1 MYLSFFCIFARFY
14 VISLNMEYLIVVAAL
29 AMIIVGAMLL
39 TDGSVALAKRLRVPE
54 FIVGLT
60 VVAVGT
66 SMPELTISMISA
78 LGGHGDMAIGN
89 VVGSNTFNIFMILGI
104 CAIFMPISFSKSNIR
119 RDIPICIAAT
129 LALVGVTL
137 TGDSITRLE
146 GIVLLLGYI
155 AMILFTIRADRKAM
169 LKEGANQVHEEKGDE
184 KQMPLWRVPIWI
196 ILGLAGLIYG
206 GDLFVGAATK
216 IAQAWGVSEAVIAIT
231 LLAGGTSLPELS
243 SSLVSIIKGSP
254 SLALGNVLGSNIA
267 NILLI
272 LGTCSTVTP
281 LTMGGITMFDIY
293 VAAAATAVLML
304 SALIIGRD
312 KLTRIEGVLFVACY
326 VAYIYTL
333 I

>member
-1 MYLSFFCIFARFY
+1 
-14 VISLNMEYLIVVAAL
+14 MEYLIVVAAL

-66 SMPELTISMISA
+66 SMPEFTISMISA

-89 VVGSNTFNIFMILGI
+89 IVGSNTFNIFMILGI

-137 TGDSITRLE
+137 TGGSITRLE

-155 AMILFTIRADRKAM
+155 VMIIFTIRADRKAM
-169 LKEGANQVHEEKGDE
+169 LKSGAGEQQEDNKGV

-206 GDLFVGAATK
+206 GDLFVGAATE

-293 VAAAATAVLML
+293 IAAAATAVLML
-304 SALIIGRD
+304 SALVIGRD
-312 KLTRIEGVLFVACY
+312 KLTRIEGVFFVACY

>member
-1 MYLSFFCIFARFY
+1 MYLSFFCIFAQFY
-14 VISLNMEYLIVVAAL
+14 FISLNMEYLIVVAAL

-89 VVGSNTFNIFMILGI
+89 VVGSNIFNIFMILGI
-104 CAIFMPISFSKSNIR
+104 CAIFAPISFSKSNIR
-119 RDIPICIAAT
+119 RDIPICIVAT

-137 TGDSITRLE
+137 TGGNITRLE
-146 GIVLLLGYI
+146 GVVLLLGYI
-155 AMILFTIRADRKAM
+155 AMIVFTIRADRKAM
-169 LKEGANQVHEEKGDE
+169 LAEGGVETQQKSDD
-184 KQMPLWRVPIWI
+184 KQMPMWRVPIWI

-206 GDLFVGAATK
+206 GDLFVDAATK

>member
-1 MYLSFFCIFARFY
+1 
-14 VISLNMEYLIVVAAL
+14 MEYLIVVAAL

-89 VVGSNTFNIFMILGI
+89 VVGSNIFNIFMILGI
-104 CAIFMPISFSKSNIR
+104 CAIFAPISFSKSNIR
-119 RDIPICIAAT
+119 RDIPICIVAT

-137 TGDSITRLE
+137 TGGNITRLE
-146 GIVLLLGYI
+146 GVVLLLGYI
-155 AMILFTIRADRKAM
+155 AMIVFTIRADRKAM
-169 LKEGANQVHEEKGDE
+169 LAEGGVETQQKSDD
-184 KQMPLWRVPIWI
+184 KQMPMWRVPIWI

-206 GDLFVGAATK
+206 GDLFVDAATK